1 MYRFQAGGDVD
12 SSVGQRTSTESSL
25 STWAGDYVTDMLG
38 RGQAVAKTPYEAYT
52 GPLTAGPSELQTKAF
67 EGIAGLSIPTA
78 DQTSYTPGTFTAE
91 SAQSYMNPYLM
102 AALQP
107 QIDEARRQA
116 EIDRVMQAGRLGRAG
131 AYGGGRQ
138 AIMESELTRNLASNL
153 SGITGRGYQT
163 AYDKAMEQFNTEQ
176 NRQMQAARQAQ
187 QYGLEAL
194 GAQTSAG
201 ATQRAID
208 QEGIAADIKQFEEE
222 RDYPYKQIQFE
233 QSLLKGLP
241 LQSATYG
248 YQPPSGISEFMGTSA
263 GILRF
268 LKDIGIIKGV

>member
-1 MYRFQAGGDVD
+1 MYRFANGGTVPDPLAGK
-12 SSVGQRTSTESSL
+12 QTSTESSL
-25 STWAGDYVTDMLG
+25 SPWAGPTVTDMLG
-38 RGQAVAKTPYEAYT
+38 RGTAIAQTPYEAYA

-67 EGIAGLSIPTA
+67 EGIAGLTIPTA
-78 DQTSYTPGTFTAE
+78 AQTTYNPQMFTAQA
-91 SAQSYMNPYLM
+91 AQGYMNPYLM

-107 QIDEARRQA
+107 QIDEARRQSD
-116 EIDRVMQAGRLGRAG
+116 ISRVQQAGRLGRAG
-131 AYGGGRQ
+131 AYGGSRQ
-138 AIMESELTRNLASNL
+138 AIMESELERGLGANLAN
-153 SGITGRGYQT
+153 ITGRGYQT
-163 AYDKAMEQFNTEQ
+163 AYDKAMDQFNTEQ

-201 ATQRAID
+201 ATQRGID

-248 YQPPSGISEFMGTSA
+248 YQPPSGISEFMGSAA
-263 GILRF
+263 GILGF
-268 LKDIGIIKGV
+268 LKQLGIIK

>member
-1 MYRFQAGGDVD
+1 MYRFENGGTVADPLAGK
-12 SSVGQRTSTESSL
+12 QTSTESSL

-38 RGQAVAKTPYEAYT
+38 RGQATAQTPYEAYT

-67 EGIAGLSIPTA
+67 EGIAGLTIPTGE
-78 DQTSYTPGTFTAE
+78 QTTYNPQTFTAE
-91 SAQSYMNPYLM
+91 AAQGYMNPYLM

-116 EIDRVMQAGRLGRAG
+116 EINRVMQAGRLGRAG

-138 AIMESELTRNLASNL
+138 AIMESELPRNLASNL
-153 SGITGRGYQT
+153 AGITGRGYQT
-163 AYDKAMEQFNTEQ
+163 AYDRAMDQFNTEQ
-176 NRQMQAARQAQ
+176 NRAMQAAGQAQ
-187 QYGLEAL
+187 RYGLEAL

-201 ATQRAID
+201 AQQRAID
-208 QEGIAADIKQFEEE
+208 QEGVAADIKQFEEE

-268 LKDIGIIKGV
+268 LKEIGIIK